1 MTHPERIAEAG
12 HDREAAHEE
21 ERDQHLGSENPKRA
35 PVKDTND
42 PSHVDLPD
50 VDQDRGGG
58 SDEVRERTRR
68 DMH

>member
-12 HDREAAHEE
+12 HDREAAREE

-42 PSHVDLPD
+42 PSHVDLPE